1 MLKVQVDCVC
11 EGCDKMPILP
21 DSRTTNIEK
30 VGDML
35 HEFVMWPRF
44 ALKLVSKE
52 APRKSMSTSGK
63 TPSSSSSHGRVSPQ
77 INTSDLAMSSIYKPQ
92 FIEADP
98 CNDNLQ
104 PSFTNMLTTM
114 QQVMPTTHA
123 PDPYPDRFIDP
134 EVDDSWKKIKM
145 MSLEIQELAETL
157 KTFMGER
164 HYIESSSPAGMYRET
179 IVMAIPYVEILQLFC
194 NDWLDFS
201 IVHWFAMDF
210 YKSGMNSKC
219 AFFNPEH
226 INGKSS

>member
-1 MLKVQVDCVC
+1 
-11 EGCDKMPILP
+11 MPILP

-77 INTSDLAMSSIYKPQ
+77 INTSDLAMSSVYKPH
-92 FIEADP
+92 FIEAGP
-98 CNDNLQ
+98 CNDNIQ

-123 PDPYPDRFIDP
+123 PDPYPDCFIDP
-134 EVDDSWKKIKM
+134 EVDDSWIKIKM

-164 HYIESSSPAGMYRET
+164 HYIESSSHAGMYRET

-201 IVHWFAMDF
+201 IVHWFA
-210 YKSGMNSKC
+210 
-219 AFFNPEH
+219 
-226 INGKSS
+226 I